1 MAKKRKS
8 ETPAVASSA
17 GIQSFEAAPRGMVAS
32 TSTPSTRHLLGGLA
46 CWSSPLDAKPPRRPD
61 LLIVLRTQAASP
73 LVRTGSGLA
82 DSGEAVSGMAP
93 TSRPYYESKF
103 ALNELPTEMPMFR
116 VVVKANLSMPM
127 ADNLI
132 ESIKKSFAF
141 LDAHGAGFN
150 SHPHHAHQPHHKAC

>member
-1 MAKKRKS
+1 
-8 ETPAVASSA
+8 
-17 GIQSFEAAPRGMVAS
+17 MV
-32 TSTPSTRHLLGGLA
+32 
-46 CWSSPLDAKPPRRPD
+46 D
-61 LLIVLRTQAASP
+61 LRTQAASP

-103 ALNELPTEMPMFR
+103 ALNELPTEMP
-116 VVVKANLSMPM
+116 
-127 ADNLI
+127 
-132 ESIKKSFAF
+132 KKSFEF

>member
-17 GIQSFEAAPRGMVAS
+17 RIQCFNAAPRAECGYKMNMKHPITEETHHLFHDAD
-32 TSTPSTRHLLGGLA
+32 PST
-46 CWSSPLDAKPPRRPD
+46 
-61 LLIVLRTQAASP
+61 
-73 LVRTGSGLA
+73 
-82 DSGEAVSGMAP
+82 
-93 TSRPYYESKF
+93 
-103 ALNELPTEMPMFR
+103 PMFR

-132 ESIKKSFAF
+132 ASIAKSFAF

>member
-1 MAKKRKS
+1 MLAATRANLQTMAKKRKS

-17 GIQSFEAAPRGMVAS
+17 RIQCFNAAPRAECGYKMNMKHPITEETHHLFHDAD
-32 TSTPSTRHLLGGLA
+32 PST
-46 CWSSPLDAKPPRRPD
+46 
-61 LLIVLRTQAASP
+61 
-73 LVRTGSGLA
+73 
-82 DSGEAVSGMAP
+82 
-93 TSRPYYESKF
+93 
-103 ALNELPTEMPMFR
+103 PMFR

-132 ESIKKSFAF
+132 ASIAKSFAF

>member
-17 GIQSFEAAPRGMVAS
+17 GIQDHKAPRNFISAQAD
-32 TSTPSTRHLLGGLA
+32 PST
-46 CWSSPLDAKPPRRPD
+46 
-61 LLIVLRTQAASP
+61 
-73 LVRTGSGLA
+73 
-82 DSGEAVSGMAP
+82 
-93 TSRPYYESKF
+93 
-103 ALNELPTEMPMFR
+103 PMFR

-127 ADNLI
+127 ADNLVA
-132 ESIKKSFAF
+132 SIAKSFEF